1 MSEAGVSEDGV
12 SEAAAREPVVR
23 PLPGAGLVVRA
34 GRLFAVCEPAGSE
47 ELLAL
52 VARVAADGGDGEE
65 LTRHVA
71 GLLPDGELSCAVA
84 GPAGDSV
91 AVFVCG
97 HGTAEVDDRFRVSG
111 PRPVRHVV
119 AGPAGT
125 LRLTLPGAGAP
136 HPLARLDA
144 GVVGAAG
151 LLVELAR
158 TPEPP
163 APPQPA
169 PFQSVLLLP
178 GHAPAPRAEPPAAA
192 TQPLVEGVDCKN
204 GHFNDPALRFCQLC
218 GIAMLQMTH
227 VTRLGPRPPLGILL
241 LDNGMT
247 LRADADYVVGR
258 EPEHDPDVAA
268 GRARPLRIGDSHG
281 GISRR
286 HLRIRLAGWS
296 VQVLDLG
303 SANGTFVQEPGAQE
317 APPVPAGRAVTIRPG
332 AKVIFG
338 RRWLRY
344 ESHRNP

>member
-1 MSEAGVSEDGV
+1 MNG
-12 SEAAAREPVVR
+12 PVVQ

-34 GRLFAVCEPAGSE
+34 GRLFAACEAAGSG

-52 VARVAADGGDGEE
+52 VARVAADGGDGED
-65 LTRHVA
+65 LTRHAA
-71 GLLPDGELSCAVA
+71 GLLPGGELSCAVGGPVA
-84 GPAGDSV
+84 GGGV

-97 HGTAEVDDRFRVSG
+97 LGVAEVDDWVRLTG
-111 PRPVRHVV
+111 PEPMRRVV
-119 AGPAGT
+119 AGRVGT
-125 LRLTLPGAGAP
+125 MRLALPGAGTP

-144 GVVGAAG
+144 GVVAAAG
-151 LLVELAR
+151 LTVHYPE
-158 TPEPP
+158 TPQAP
-163 APPQPA
+163 APA
-169 PFQSVLLLP
+169 SHEPFQSVLLLP
-178 GHAPAPRAEPPAAA
+178 GHAPAPQPPPAEPAAA

-204 GHFNDPALRFCQLC
+204 GHFNDPAVRYCQQC
-218 GIAMLQMTH
+218 GIAMLQVTH
-227 VTRLGPRPPLGILL
+227 VTRLGPRPPLGVLL

-258 EPEHDPDVAA
+258 EPDRDPDVAA
-268 GRARPLRIGDSHG
+268 GRARPLRIADSHG

-286 HLRIRLAGWS
+286 HLRIRLSGWT

-317 APPVPAGRAVTIRPG
+317 APPVPAGQPVTVRPG
-332 AKVIFG
+332 SKVIFG

>member
-1 MSEAGVSEDGV
+1 MS
-12 SEAAAREPVVR
+12 EPVVQ
-23 PLPGAGLVVRA
+23 PLPGAGLVMRA

-65 LTRHVA
+65 LTRHA
-71 GLLPDGELSCAVA
+71 AALLPAGELSCAVG
-84 GPAGDSV
+84 GPAGRGGVEVVD
-91 AVFVCG
+91 CG
-97 HGTAEVDDRFRVSG
+97 HGAAEVDGRVRMSG
-111 PRPVRHVV
+111 PEPVRHVV
-119 AGPAGT
+119 AGPVGT
-125 LRLTLPGAGAP
+125 LRLALPGAGTP
-136 HPLARLDA
+136 HPLASLDA

-151 LLVELAR
+151 LTIR
-158 TPEPP
+158 FSR
-163 APPQPA
+163 PPQTQAPKPA
-169 PFQSVLLLP
+169 AFQSVLLLP
-178 GHAPAPRAEPPAAA
+178 GHAPAPPPDAAAAA

-204 GHFNDPALRFCQLC
+204 GHFNDPAVRFCQLC
-218 GIAMLQMTH
+218 GIAMLQVTH

-258 EPEHDPDVAA
+258 EPERDADVAA
-268 GRARPLRIGDSHG
+268 GQARPLRIADSHG

-286 HLRIRLAGWS
+286 HLRIRLTGWH

-303 SANGTFVQEPGAQE
+303 SANGTFVQEPGAPE
-317 APPVPAGRAVTIRPG
+317 ATPVPPAQPVPIRPG

>member
-1 MSEAGVSEDGV
+1 MSE
-12 SEAAAREPVVR
+12 PIVR
-23 PLPGAGLVVRA
+23 PLPGAGLVARA

-52 VARVAADGGDGEE
+52 LARVAADGGDGEE

-71 GLLPDGELSCAVA
+71 ALLPGGELSCAVG
-84 GPAGDSV
+84 GPAAGDGV

-97 HGTAEVDDRFRVSG
+97 HGVAEVDDRVRLSG
-111 PRPVRHVV
+111 PEPVRHVV
-119 AGPAGT
+119 AGPVGT
-125 LRLTLPGAGAP
+125 LRLTLPGAGTP

-151 LLVELAR
+151 LSVELTGTPQAPAR
-158 TPEPP
+158 RN
-163 APPQPA
+163 PA

-178 GHAPAPRAEPPAAA
+178 GHAPAPQPEAAPEAPAAA

-204 GHFNDPALRFCQLC
+204 GHFNDPAVRFCQLC
-218 GIAMLQMTH
+218 GIAMLQVTH

-258 EPEHDPDVAA
+258 EPEQDPDVAA
-268 GRARPLRIGDSHG
+268 GRARPLRIADSHG

-286 HLRIRLAGWS
+286 HLRIRLSGWT
-296 VQVLDLG
+296 VQVQDLG
-303 SANGTFVQEPGAQE
+303 SANGTFVQEPGARE
-317 APPVPAGRAVTIRPG
+317 APPVPPGQPVTVRPG